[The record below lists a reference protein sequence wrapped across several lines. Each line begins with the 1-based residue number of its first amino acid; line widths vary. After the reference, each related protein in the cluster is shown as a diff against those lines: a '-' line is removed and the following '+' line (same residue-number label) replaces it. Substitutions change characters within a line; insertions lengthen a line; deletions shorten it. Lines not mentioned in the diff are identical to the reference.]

1 MLFWTTPT
9 VRFSWLQQQARAVPS
24 PCAISQTTTF
34 WRHNCHAACKKAGT
48 PTMIS
53 YYLRT
58 SFFITVGPLGS
69 PLTSSTKPSRCSTRR
84 TAEARR
90 WTPTDLLKAF
100 HLREMATA
108 NIPDA
113 RQQALVSTWENAPPR
128 IRSIPVRRLPVP
140 EPTMVT
146 LRKCYGSSIRSRQH
160 RRIQGYRIEQSQ
172 QSVQLIEDLYLRL

>member
-113 RQQALVSTWENAPPR
+113 RQQALVSTWENAPP
-128 IRSIPVRRLPVP
+128 
-140 EPTMVT
+140 E
-146 LRKCYGSSIRSRQH
+146 
-160 RRIQGYRIEQSQ
+160 
-172 QSVQLIEDLYLRL
+172 SVQSLFADYLYPNRLWSRSESVTDHPFAADSIDEFKGIELNSHSSPYS